1 MNTSPEK
8 LLLMMS
14 IPVFLF
20 VIPVLF
26 LLMLPSLIFSNDGL
40 SSVSGEALNDTS
52 IILDNISDAESCM
65 AFDHSLPENK
75 IRGHWDL
82 RKIADQSHPQPA
94 GGILCAVSGCNTG
107 L

>member
-1 MNTSPEK
+1 MNTSLEK
-8 LLLMMS
+8 LLLMIS

-52 IILDNISDAESCM
+52 IILDNISDAESCI
-65 AFDHSLPENK
+65 ENV
-75 IRGHWDL
+75 L
-82 RKIADQSHPQPA
+82 RTKHDALLTEIQNEGNALGENCEYSIVD
-94 GGILCAVSGCNTG
+94 
-107 L
+107 